1 MPLCVDGSN
10 TQLNRCLGIEL
21 QLTDHTRVNNKTQ
34 CPFVKRGNKY
44 GVYVKIF
51 YARESR
57 GMGRNIRVKK
67 EIYSTRRMRAS
78 DDESYDNRCDEFTSQ
93 GLKA

>member
-10 TQLNRCLGIEL
+10 AQRNRYPGIEP
-21 QLTDHTRVNNKTQ
+21 QLTDHTRANNKTQ

-51 YARESR
+51 ARGEAGEWGWGETCKSRKRYAVHR
-57 GMGRNIRVKK
+57 G
-67 EIYSTRRMRAS
+67 
-78 DDESYDNRCDEFTSQ
+78 
-93 GLKA
+93 